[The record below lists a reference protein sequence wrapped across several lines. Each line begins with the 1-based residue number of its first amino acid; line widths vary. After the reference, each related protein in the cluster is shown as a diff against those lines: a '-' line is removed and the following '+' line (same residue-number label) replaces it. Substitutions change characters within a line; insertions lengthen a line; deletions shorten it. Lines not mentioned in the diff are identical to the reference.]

1 MNMKKIL
8 WTLAFVFA
16 LQVSASTAL
25 AAPKDTVNQV
35 EAYSDTTSLDSAMNA
50 AMGNW
55 DDPDDWD
62 DDWDEWENA
71 NSTSLVE
78 KMGIG
83 DGMAEGL
90 AGMVFAVVVLFI
102 IFILSPVALIG
113 IILFFVYK
121 NRKQKMKLME
131 MAIKSGNTIPLETMA
146 PSPTRNDYLWNKG
159 IKQIFT
165 GVGLAI
171 LLYVIIGNLG
181 LAIGAFIAI
190 LGIGNMAIG
199 HNAMQK
205 RKEQELYD
213 QYVNQT
219 KKEEPTENEK

>member
-1 MNMKKIL
+1 MSIIVNVDVMMAKRKMSSQELAEKI
-8 WTLAFVFA
+8 
-16 LQVSASTAL
+16 
-25 AAPKDTVNQV
+25 
-35 EAYSDTTSLDSAMNA
+35 
-50 AMGNW
+50 
-55 DDPDDWD
+55 
-62 DDWDEWENA
+62 
-71 NSTSLVE
+71 
-78 KMGIG
+78 GIG

-113 IILFFVYK
+113 IILYFVYK

-171 LLYVIIGNLG
+171 LLYVVIGKLG

>member
-1 MNMKKIL
+1 MKKIL

-25 AAPKDTVNQV
+25 AAPKDTVNKV
-35 EAYSDTTSLDSAMNA
+35 EAYSDTTSLDSTMNA

>member
-1 MNMKKIL
+1 
-8 WTLAFVFA
+8 
-16 LQVSASTAL
+16 
-25 AAPKDTVNQV
+25 
-35 EAYSDTTSLDSAMNA
+35 MNA